1 MSSSRVGDEAVPVTK
16 EASSE
21 ARKGSGAGDFVGA
34 ADAAEG
40 MRAAGWL
47 LRRRGRPAA
56 QSMGVSGRGARQV
69 TRRPWAP

>member
-1 MSSSRVGDEAVPVTK
+1 MPVTK

-21 ARKGSGAGDFVGA
+21 ARKGRRGRFRRGA

-40 MRAAGWL
+40 HAG
-47 LRRRGRPAA
+47 GEAGFFGGAVVHAA
-56 QSMGVSGRGARQV
+56 QSMGVSGRAGAEAG